1 MLNNVSD
8 KLAPTRVFL
17 ARLRT
22 GTFMAVCML
31 SASLLIGIFGYHYIC
46 KLGWVDSLLNSSM
59 ILTGMGPVDPM
70 INTAAKVFASV
81 YAIFSGV
88 VFLTTIAVMLAP
100 IVHRAF
106 HKFHIDDA
114 AADREF

>member
-1 MLNNVSD
+1 MNGKVVD
-8 KLAPTRVFL
+8 KLAPWQVFL
-17 ARLRT
+17 ARMRT
-22 GTFMAVCML
+22 GSFMAACML
-31 SASLLIGIFGYHYIC
+31 AVSLLIGILGYHYIC

-70 INTAAKVFASV
+70 VNNAAKIFASI

-100 IVHRAF
+100 VVHRAF
-106 HKFHIDDA
+106 HKFHIDDEKE
-114 AADREF
+114 REF